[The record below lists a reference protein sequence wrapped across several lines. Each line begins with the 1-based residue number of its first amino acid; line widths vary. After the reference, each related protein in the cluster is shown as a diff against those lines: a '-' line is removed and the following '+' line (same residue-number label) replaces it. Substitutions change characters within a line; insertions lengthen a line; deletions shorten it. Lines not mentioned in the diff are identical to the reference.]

1 VARLLCFSLCSG
13 RAGDR
18 RSSTSRF
25 LTADSS
31 LLFFFPSQAVDR
43 IKKEIAKIKEK
54 EKKAYG
60 KMFG

>member
-1 VARLLCFSLCSG
+1 VQVAGGVQPVVFSPPIP
-13 RAGDR
+13 
-18 RSSTSRF
+18 
-25 LTADSS
+25 
-31 LLFFFPSQAVDR
+31 LFFVFFPSQAVDR